1 MQRIKKEIILVIAG
15 LMLTMFFAVAA
26 GAVPGLINYQGRL
39 TDSGGADLASE
50 YKLSFALYDAV
61 AAGTALW
68 SEEQTVRVENG
79 IYQVSLGAVSPLS
92 GNIFAS
98 DQLYLELAV
107 WNTDTAA
114 WEIMTPRQ
122 RITSVGFALQAEN
135 AETLDGYTAAELD
148 QSAHVNDTDNPHQV
162 TAAQIGAV
170 TLADLTWEN
179 LSGIPVD
186 LADGDDVGVGTIT
199 GVTAGTGLSGGGSS
213 GDVALNIDVPL
224 ELSGSTASTLTAIV
238 KGSNN
243 GNGYGVYGWSDSNFG
258 IYGYSNNSAGVSGI
272 NSSTGNEGRLGT
284 GQAAGWFQGDVHVI
298 NGSVGIGTESPEAKL
313 DVKNGSGSNAI
324 YAESSG
330 WTVQANSSTAS
341 GVSIAAL
348 SSGGDAVHAEAAGVG
363 TALLCSTSKQAAGWF
378 QGDVHVM
385 NGSVGIGTESPEAKL
400 DVKNGSGSNAIYAES
415 SGWTVQANS
424 STASGVSIAALSSGG
439 DAVHAEAAGVGTALL
454 CSTSKQAAGWFQG
467 DVHVMNGSVGIGTE
481 SPEASLH
488 IANSA
493 IENIA
498 GKHTLYLTETN
509 NSESPVS
516 GFDPAEPYYG
526 IGFRRSWNN
535 TDFSN
540 IKNIAGIY
548 AYGAQGYRGGL
559 VFKTENAVDSEK
571 NPDVVAMV
579 IRPDGNVG
587 IGTTSP
593 TTRLHVAGTIT
604 EDSDIRLKENIQT
617 IDSALSKICR
627 IQGVS
632 FDWQDQDRYDDQ
644 SHLGVIAQQV
654 EEVFPEL
661 VFTSDDEMQT
671 KSVDYIGLI
680 APLVEAVKEL
690 KAQNEALKNLV
701 CQDHPEA
708 EICQE

>member
-39 TDSGGADLASE
+39 TDSGGADLAGE
-50 YKLSFALYDAV
+50 YKLSFAFYDAV

-79 IYQVSLGAVSPLS
+79 IYQVSLGAVSPLT

-170 TLADLTWEN
+170 TPADLTWEN

-224 ELSGSTASTLTAIV
+224 ELSGSTASALTAIV

-330 WTVQANSSTAS
+330 WTVQANSSTA
-341 GVSIAAL
+341 
-348 SSGGDAVHAEAAGVG
+348 
-363 TALLCSTSKQAAGWF
+363 
-378 QGDVHVM
+378 
-385 NGSVGIGTESPEAKL
+385 N
-400 DVKNGSGSNAIYAES
+400 
-415 SGWTVQANS
+415 
-424 STASGVSIAALSSGG
+424 GVSIAALSSGG

-559 VFKTENAVDSEK
+559 VFKTENAVDSEE

-593 TTRLHVAGTIT
+593 STRLHVAGTIT